1 LILYKQVKTNL
12 LCLKKGVMINVNT
25 CRYIYCVSTE
35 IAFSS
40 YEYKSHKL
48 GYFLAFVLCVLN
60 VVVCWNLQPLLNSKS
75 VEVHL

>member
-1 LILYKQVKTNL
+1 VKTNL

-25 CRYIYCVSTE
+25 CRYMFLCLK

-40 YEYKSHKL
+40 YEYKSYKL